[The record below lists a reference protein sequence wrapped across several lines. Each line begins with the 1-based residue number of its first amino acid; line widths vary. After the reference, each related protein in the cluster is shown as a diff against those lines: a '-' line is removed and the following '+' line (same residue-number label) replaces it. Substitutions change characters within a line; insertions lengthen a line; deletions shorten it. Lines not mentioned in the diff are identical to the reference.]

1 MKHSIGVVGQ
11 GFVGGSLT
19 TVFAERGVDV
29 YAFDKVGKYAVGSLE
44 FPTGRPQ
51 SVEELV
57 QQCEALDTFSGIYFV
72 CVPTPMYEDGAADL
86 RIVEG
91 VLQQLADCPGN
102 RIAVVKSTVPPGS
115 TDKWNRKFNE
125 QGLWTVFNPEFL
137 TEANCLNDMRNQ
149 TRIVLGGPTKAT
161 NRVRDLYH
169 TVFSDVPILKTSHP
183 ANAEMVKYFTN
194 IHLAMRVIL
203 SCELYQLCEALIEQ
217 GFEVD
222 YDRVVEFAKYDKR
235 LGGSHMNVPG
245 QEGIMGARGH
255 CFPKDMNAIIA
266 LMKDIGIEPR
276 LLEAAWEKN
285 LSITPVEHRDWEK
298 MADRAVSKRDT
309 Q

>member
-1 MKHSIGVVGQ
+1 MKYKIGIVGQ
-11 GFVGGSLT
+11 GFVGGTLT

-29 YAFDKVGKYAVGSLE
+29 YAFDNADTYAEGAQADR
-44 FPTGRPQ
+44 FA
-51 SVEELV
+51 SVAELV
-57 QQCEALDTFSGIYFV
+57 STKESDPSFSKIYFV
-72 CVPTPMYEDGAADL
+72 CVPTPMYEDGGADL
-86 RIVEG
+86 RIVDA
-91 VLQQLADCPGN
+91 VLSQLASVPGE

-115 TDKWNRKFNE
+115 TDKWNRKFNDA
-125 QGLWTVFNPEFL
+125 GLWVVFNPEFL

-161 NRVRDLYH
+161 SRVRDLYH
-169 TVFSDVPILKTSHP
+169 TAFPAVPILKTSHP

-203 SCELYQLCEALIEQ
+203 SCELYQLCEALIEE

-222 YDRVVEFAKYDKR
+222 YDRITEFAKYDKR

-245 QEGIMGARGH
+245 AEGIMGARGH
-255 CFPKDMNAIIA
+255 CFPKDMNALIA
-266 LMKDIGIEPR
+266 LMKDLNIEPR

-285 LSITPVEHRDWEK
+285 LSVIPPEDRDWEK
-298 MADRAVSKRDT
+298 MAGRAVSKRE
-309 Q
+309 